1 MRIPLSRPDIGERE
15 IEYVTRALKS
25 GQLSLG
31 PKLAEFE
38 QKFAVYAGTRFAVA
52 TNSGTSAL
60 HLCVRALGIGEGDE
74 VMTSSFSFVASTNC
88 LLYERATPV
97 FVDID
102 RETLNISPE
111 KIRRAIELDYEWDS
125 EKRRQI
131 NRRTGR
137 VLKAILPVH
146 VFGLPCDMRGIATI
160 AREFNLHVIEDACEA
175 LGATSRGRSAGTFG
189 DAAAFAF
196 YPNKQMTTAEGG
208 MVVTND
214 PRIAKLCRSM
224 RNQGRDEDS
233 GWLRH
238 CRLGFNYRLSELH
251 CALGLAQLERIDEL
265 LVARARVAATYSREL
280 AGFEGVRLPGRHQDA
295 MRGWFVYVIQ
305 IQSDSAQRVR
315 DHVIAR
321 LRESGIGCQAYFPPI
336 HEQPYLQ
343 DASETAGPFLPN
355 TRAASQSCMALP
367 FFASMTTEEVREVCA
382 VLKRILGEI
391 LDSPTRTTN
400 AGSLQGSNQ
409 VHFARA
415 AAR

>member
-31 PKLAEFE
+31 PRLAEFE
-38 QKFAVYAGTRFAVA
+38 QKFAAYAGTRFAMA

-60 HLCVRALGIGEGDE
+60 HLCVRALGIGAGDE
-74 VMTSSFSFVASTNC
+74 VITSSFSFVASTNC
-88 LLYERATPV
+88 LLYERAIPV

-102 RETLNISPE
+102 PETLNISPE
-111 KIRRAIELDYEWDS
+111 KIREVIARDYTWDH

-131 NRRTGR
+131 NRHTGR

-146 VFGLPCDMRGIATI
+146 VFGLPCDMRGIVAV

-175 LGATSRGRSAGTFG
+175 LGATCRGRNVGTFG

-196 YPNKQMTTAEGG
+196 YPNKQMTTGEGG

-214 PRIAKLCRSM
+214 PRIARHCRSM

-238 CRLGFNYRLSELH
+238 CQLGFNYRLSELH
-251 CALGLAQLERIDEL
+251 CALGLAQLERLDEL
-265 LVARARVAATYSREL
+265 LVARARVAAVYSREL
-280 AGFEGVRLPGRHQDA
+280 ADVEGIRLPGKHPDTV
-295 MRGWFVYVIQ
+295 RGWFVYVIQ
-305 IQSDSAQRVR
+305 LRRDSTQRVR

-321 LRESGIGCQAYFPPI
+321 LRDSGIGCQAYFPPI

-343 DASETAGPFLPN
+343 ETWEGTGPFLPN
-355 TRAASQSCMALP
+355 TRAASQSCIALP

-382 VLKRILGEI
+382 AVKRILGEI
-391 LDSPTRTTN
+391 LRSPVEPAYADSAEEPSR
-400 AGSLQGSNQ
+400 
-409 VHFARA
+409 VEIARA
-415 AAR
+415 GAR